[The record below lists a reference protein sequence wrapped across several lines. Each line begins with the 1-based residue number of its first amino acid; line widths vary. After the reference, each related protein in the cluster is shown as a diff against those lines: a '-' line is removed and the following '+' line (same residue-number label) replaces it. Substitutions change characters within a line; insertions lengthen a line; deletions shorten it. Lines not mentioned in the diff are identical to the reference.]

1 MTRKSVARLVVLTA
15 VLLPHAVV
23 AQTGE
28 SLESGVTAADI
39 AAGFADPTRW
49 LTFSGDYTRPAAQPA
64 ETNHAA
70 ERAQA

>member
-1 MTRKSVARLVVLTA
+1 MTRMSVARLVALA
-15 VLLPHAVV
+15 ALLLPQTLL

-49 LTFSGDYTRPAAQPA
+49 LTFSGDYTGSGTAR
-64 ETNHAA
+64 
-70 ERAQA
+70 